1 MPDRFAFRQVDYR
14 DIPTFLAD
22 GEIRSKNHGSLQR
35 CHQTS
40 LPGLVGLR
48 GTGAFTL
55 PYGGVVNDYVAF
67 YFSPLTS
74 FTCSIHRE
82 SVEVIDP
89 NGVKLGMSKLDE
101 RAFIVCR
108 TDGFPAAGAPYCFS
122 DYPLNSM
129 APLPTLSAD
138 IGQLETHV
146 HWSVFDDYPLKAGI
160 PEIGYDGVC
169 QFFHNKFPPAKYQL
183 RKQQRMAE
191 FLVKDAVPLQQVTC
205 IVVPSDGMKRTIQAH
220 IDASGW
226 GIPVLEKPG
235 CFVR

>member
-14 DIPTFLAD
+14 DIATFLAD
-22 GEIRSKNHGSLQR
+22 GEVRAKNHPAPQR

-40 LPGLVGLR
+40 EPGLVGLR
-48 GTGAFTL
+48 STSAFTL
-55 PYGGVVNDYVAF
+55 PHGGVVNDYVAF

-82 SVEVIDP
+82 SVEVIAPD
-89 NGVKLGMSKLDE
+89 GKKLGMSRLDD

-108 TDGFPAAGAPYCFS
+108 TDSLAASGALYCFS

-138 IGQLETHV
+138 IAELETHV
-146 HWSVFDDYPLKAGI
+146 NWSVFDDIPQAAAI
-160 PEIGYDGVC
+160 PEIGFGGACRY
-169 QFFHNKFPPAKYQL
+169 FFNSFPPKKYQL

-191 FLVKDAVPLQQVTC
+191 FLVKDTVSLGQVTC
-205 IVVPSDGMKRTIQAH
+205 IVVPSDGMKVIIQAQV
-220 IDASGW
+220 DASGW
-226 GIPVLEKPG
+226 GIPIYKKPG
-235 CFVR
+235 CFVQ